1 MAHRETVTLRVNCTT
16 EGGQTV
22 IRLAS
27 PTGRTLVLSE
37 GVLRTTM
44 YRPEGLLGR
53 GGQVTLPR
61 ATMEALSRLGTIEQ
75 PEKKETPDGPT
86 DRNPDP

>member
-1 MAHRETVTLRVNCTT
+1 
-16 EGGQTV
+16 V

-44 YRPEGLLGR
+44 YSPEGLLGR
-53 GGQVTLPR
+53 GGQVTLTR

-75 PEKKETPDGPT
+75 PEKEPPSE
-86 DRNPDP
+86 

>member
-1 MAHRETVTLRVNCTT
+1 VAHRETVTLRVNCTT

-27 PTGRTLVLSE
+27 PTGRTLVLPE

-44 YRPEGLLGR
+44 YRTEGLLGR

-61 ATMEALSRLGTIEQ
+61 ATMEALSKLGTIEQ
-75 PEKKETPDGPT
+75 PEQKETPDDST
-86 DRNPDP
+86 R